1 MKYPPVKSC
10 IYCGN
15 KHGILGD
22 EHIIPLSLNG
32 AMILPK
38 ASCKTCEK
46 ETHKYEHTVARRI
59 FGHFRIKYDVKTR
72 RKNKRP
78 KQIEIGTIDSSGNI
92 GKRIIPYKECPVTLI
107 MYKFQ
112 ECDYLKGN
120 TEEQSIFNWIPI
132 TIYSKNELD
141 KLIENYN
148 WDRKIEFKAVP
159 NEFARM
165 IAKIA
170 YSYIVSELGLE
181 GFIPYKPLIDV
192 ILNRSDNISYL
203 IGGDWDIPPPDPAGY
218 HHLEWMAKIN
228 NNSADIIVQIRLFPA
243 FETPKYRVVVGKID
257 LADPIQR
264 IIFDNK
270 VKDVLRNGTG
280 KIIDP

>member
-15 KHGILGD
+15 NQGNFGD
-22 EHIIPLSLNG
+22 EHIIPFSLNG
-32 AMILPK
+32 AMILPE

-59 FGHFRIKYDVKTR
+59 FGHFRIKYGVQTR

-78 KQIEIGTIDSSGNI
+78 EFVEIGTIDSAGNV
-92 GKRIIPYKECPVTLI
+92 GTRKIPYKECPVTLI
-107 MYKFQ
+107 MYKFE

-120 TEEQSIFNWIPI
+120 AEEQTKFNWVPI
-132 TIYSKNELD
+132 TIFSKKELD
-141 KLIENYN
+141 KLIADYN
-148 WDRKIEFKAVP
+148 WDRKMQFMAVP

-170 YSYIVSELGLE
+170 YSYIVAELGLG
-181 GFIPYKPLIDV
+181 GFSPHKQLIDI
-192 ILNRSDNISYL
+192 ILNKSDNISYL
-203 IGGDWDIPPPDPAGY
+203 IGGDWDIPPPDPTGY
-218 HHLEWMAKIN
+218 HHLEWVAKIT

-243 FETPKYRVVVGKID
+243 FETPIYRVAVGKID
-257 LADPIQR
+257 LADHRQR
-264 IIFDNK
+264 TNFNNK
-270 VKDVLRNGTG
+270 VKLALSNSTG
-280 KIIDP
+280 EIKL